1 MLSREAYEKI
11 GAHKKIA
18 LRPDEDLQ
26 LGILVKNNGLKQR
39 LLIGKN
45 HIQVEW
51 YEDFFAMMNGLEKNI
66 FAGLHYSIL
75 MLIAAILAMIIF
87 YIGPFL
93 GVWVLDGWH
102 IAVCGLSIIM
112 IWIIYLM
119 YTRKLFK
126 DSGIDVFLFPVLAVL
141 LIYVF
146 IRSCF
151 LTVYRG
157 GIRWRSTFYSLK
169 ELKRYGK

>member
-51 YEDFFAMMNGLEKNI
+51 YEDFFCYDERIGKEYLCRSSLFHTHINCGHFGHDYFLHRPIFRSLGLGWMAHSSLWSVHHYDLDNI
-66 FAGLHYSIL
+66 FD
-75 MLIAAILAMIIF
+75 
-87 YIGPFL
+87 
-93 GVWVLDGWH
+93 V
-102 IAVCGLSIIM
+102 
-112 IWIIYLM
+112 
-119 YTRKLFK
+119 YTEAL
-126 DSGIDVFLFPVLAVL
+126 
-141 LIYVF
+141 
-146 IRSCF
+146 
-151 LTVYRG
+151 
-157 GIRWRSTFYSLK
+157 
-169 ELKRYGK
+169 